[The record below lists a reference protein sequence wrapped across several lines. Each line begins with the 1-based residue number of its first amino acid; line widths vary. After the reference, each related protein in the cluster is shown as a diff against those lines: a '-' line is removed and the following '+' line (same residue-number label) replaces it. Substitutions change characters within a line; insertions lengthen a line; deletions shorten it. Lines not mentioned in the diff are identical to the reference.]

1 MIDPTRPVQVPT
13 LEQARD
19 QLDSWRSRPHRG
31 RRIPDELWDA
41 AVRLCGEHSVCR
53 VSRAL
58 GLDYKALRR
67 RYQAA
72 KHSEPLEPFVP
83 LGPLLDQ
90 GELLVE
96 CDDGPRRHLRI
107 RCTGGLDPRLV
118 DLVRTFFEGRR

>member
-1 MIDPTRPVQVPT
+1 MIEPTHPVQVPT

-19 QLDSWRSRPHRG
+19 QLDAWRSRPHRA

-72 KHSEPLEPFVP
+72 KDPQPLSPFVP
-83 LGPLLDQ
+83 LEPLWDPR
-90 GELLVE
+90 ELVIE
-96 CDDGPRRHLRI
+96 CDDGHRRHLRI
-107 RCTGGLDPRLV
+107 RCRGAVDPRLA
-118 DLVRTFFEGRR
+118 DLVRAFFEGRR